1 MNKEYLIFLK
11 EIKERISLAQ
21 YTALKTVNK
30 ELINLYWDI
39 GKKIVEKQKQQ
50 GWGNSIVKNLSN
62 DLQIEF
68 PGINGFSVQ
77 NLWYMRQMYVTYS
90 KNLKLQ
96 PLVGDIS
103 WSKNIIILSKCKND
117 LEKEFYLKQT
127 KENNWTKNLL
137 IHHIEN
143 QTYKKYLL
151 NQTNFDKTIS
161 KKNKVISKLAVKDEY
176 IFDFLELKEDHL
188 EKELEKSLINNIKS
202 LLIELGNNFCFV
214 ASQYR
219 IEIDGEEFFIDL
231 LLYHRSLRCLIV
243 IDLKIGKFKPEYVG
257 KMQFY
262 LSAIDDL
269 VKTKNEN
276 KSIGIII
283 CKDKNRTIVEYTL
296 REGNK
301 PIGISTYKIPKKII
315 RELPKKE
322 ELKKIF

>member
-1 MNKEYLIFLK
+1 M
-11 EIKERISLAQ
+11 
-21 YTALKTVNK
+21 
-30 ELINLYWDI
+30 
-39 GKKIVEKQKQQ
+39 
-50 GWGNSIVKNLSN
+50 
-62 DLQIEF
+62 
-68 PGINGFSVQ
+68 
-77 NLWYMRQMYVTYS
+77 
-90 KNLKLQ
+90 
-96 PLVGDIS
+96 
-103 WSKNIIILSKCKND
+103 
-117 LEKEFYLKQT
+117 
-127 KENNWTKNLL
+127 
-137 IHHIEN
+137 
-143 QTYKKYLL
+143 
-151 NQTNFDKTIS
+151 
-161 KKNKVISKLAVKDEY
+161 ISKLAVKDEY

-202 LLIELGNNFCFV
+202 LLIELGSNFCFV

-231 LLYHRSLRCLIV
+231 LLYHRVLRCLIV

-269 VKTKNEN
+269 VKTKHEN

-315 RELPKKE
+315 KELPKKE

>member
-11 EIKERISLAQ
+11 EIKERINLAQ

-39 GKKIVEKQKQQ
+39 GKKIVDKQKQQ
-50 GWGNSIVKNLSN
+50 GWGNSIVKNLAK
-62 DLQIEF
+62 DLQKEY
-68 PGINGFSVQ
+68 PGISGFSVQ
-77 NLWYMRQMYVTYS
+77 NLWYMRQMYVAYR

-96 PLVGDIS
+96 PLVGEIS
-103 WSKNIIILSKCKND
+103 WSKNIVILSKCKND

-137 IHHIEN
+137 VHHIEN
-143 QTYKKYLL
+143 QTYEKYLL
-151 NQTNFDKTIS
+151 NQTNFDKTVS

-176 IFDFLELKEDHL
+176 VFDFLELKEDHL

-202 LLIELGNNFCFV
+202 LLVELGNNFCFV

-269 VKTKNEN
+269 VKTKHEN

-315 RELPKKE
+315 KELPKKE